1 MGQQNSA
8 DGCCTSRG
16 DDEARPSES
25 NLKHTVSPGKE
36 PKGTGPPTPRLVSE
50 DRALGLESDGGTG
63 GTGSGAARP
72 ESSLCDGEGFID
84 LGCVQERRADSAA
97 GRQMVFGEKSLKP
110 KLLRLRSCEA
120 EVEALMQNRTLISKR
135 VPEDGGKSI
144 AVPAVLEAGES
155 RIDEA
160 ELVRRLCLHE
170 ESLAGVP
177 ENFVSQACA
186 QVLSKFFD
194 TGLVGEQPVER
205 SVELSDMKVHYVE
218 ILTTIDR
225 LVQQRISQLHNELA
239 KIDAEVGEIE
249 DLIALCFDK
258 MDEDGE
264 GSIGSGSF
272 VAFVCDYGASTES
285 TQQGII
291 VVSPE
296 DAESLFMTMS
306 HGQGELT
313 FEQFKDEITAGCLQ
327 VMQSNMVIRRL
338 VQKRYRDCGI

>member
-1 MGQQNSA
+1 MGQQSSA
-8 DGCCTSRG
+8 NGACCTSRG

-25 NLKHTVSPGKE
+25 SLKHATSPGKE
-36 PKGTGPPTPRLVSE
+36 PKGNSPAVGTPRLVAE
-50 DRALGLESDGGTG
+50 DCAREVNSDGGTG
-63 GTGSGAARP
+63 GTGSGAAR

-84 LGCVQERRADSAA
+84 LGCVPDRGADVAA
-97 GRQMVFGEKSLKP
+97 GRRMVFGEKSLKP
-110 KLLRLRSCEA
+110 RLQRQRTCEA
-120 EVEALMQNRTLISKR
+120 EVEALLQTRTQISKR
-135 VPEDGGKSI
+135 VPEDGGKGI
-144 AVPAVLEAGES
+144 AVPAVLQTDENH
-155 RIDEA
+155 IDQA

-177 ENFVSQACA
+177 ESFVSQACEK
-186 QVLSKFFD
+186 VLSKFFD
-194 TGLVGEQPVER
+194 GKPVAGER
-205 SVELSDMKVHYVE
+205 AVELSDMKIHYVD
-218 ILTTIDR
+218 ILTTIDT

-239 KIDAEVGEIE
+239 KIDAEVGQIE

-264 GSIGSGSF
+264 GHIGSGSF
-272 VAFVCDYGASTES
+272 VAFVCDHGDSTEG

-313 FEQFKDEITAGCLQ
+313 FEQFKDEITSGCLE
-327 VMQSNMVIRRL
+327 VMQSNMVIRSL
-338 VQKRYRDCGI
+338 IQKRYRDCGI